1 MNTGQ
6 LRNKIRNLF
15 NNIAID
21 ERNLFTTVIES
32 EVVIGRFVINEIGDD
47 DEIAFRS
54 SICPEFI
61 KASNRAFHEEGDGLT
76 GFYGIVDEFHIINE
90 KVYVSFDE
98 GTTLSCVE
106 PLYLFN
112 RYLYETV
119 DDTTESSLK

>member
-1 MNTGQ
+1 MNTEQ

-61 KASNRAFHEEGDGLT
+61 KASNRIFHEKGDGLT

-98 GTTLSCVE
+98 GATFSCVE
-106 PLYLFN
+106 PLHLFN
-112 RYLYETV
+112 RYLYETD
-119 DDTTESSLK
+119 DDTAESSLK